1 MEGRRRGQKW
11 MRWSDGIIESMDMS
25 LSKFQEIVKTGVLQP
40 MVLQRVGHD
49 CVTEQQE
56 KIY

>member
-1 MEGRRRGQKW
+1 
-11 MRWSDGIIESMDMS
+11 MRWSDDIIESMDMS

>member
-1 MEGRRRGQKW
+1 MEGRIRGQKW
-11 MRWSDGIIESMDMS
+11 MRWSDDIIESMDMS